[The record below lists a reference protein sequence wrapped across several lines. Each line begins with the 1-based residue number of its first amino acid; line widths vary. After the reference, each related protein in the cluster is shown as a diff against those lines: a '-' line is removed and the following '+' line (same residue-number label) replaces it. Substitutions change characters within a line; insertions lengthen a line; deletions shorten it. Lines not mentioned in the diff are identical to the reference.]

1 MKTLINQRTKKYFL
15 PFVILALALFLAGC
29 KTIPPVEDYSC
40 RTRFPILLVH
50 GLGIRDDFSIF
61 PSWADIPEILSRSG
75 AEVYTSGQNAF
86 DSIEKNARILKETI
100 IRIIE
105 TSGHEKVNI
114 ISHSKGGLE
123 ARFAVSVLGLSPY
136 VASVTT
142 LCTPHRG
149 AWLADEVLEKKGSR
163 EDFLYWIADVFA
175 FLLGDSS
182 PDSFSAT
189 MNLTRDYME
198 RFNNRVHDV
207 QGVYYQSYS
216 SSIGE
221 DYSMKILR
229 DLASEAREEV
239 GDNDGVV
246 SVESAA
252 WGVFCGVL
260 ENSSHLDMIGQT
272 SVTGNTSFNYQML
285 YMDLVQ
291 DLVQKGF

>member
-1 MKTLINQRTKKYFL
+1 
-15 PFVILALALFLAGC
+15 
-29 KTIPPVEDYSC
+29 
-40 RTRFPILLVH
+40 
-50 GLGIRDDFSIF
+50 
-61 PSWADIPEILSRSG
+61 
-75 AEVYTSGQNAF
+75 
-86 DSIEKNARILKETI
+86 
-100 IRIIE
+100 
-105 TSGHEKVNI
+105 
-114 ISHSKGGLE
+114 
-123 ARFAVSVLGLSPY
+123 
-136 VASVTT
+136 
-142 LCTPHRG
+142 
-149 AWLADEVLEKKGSR
+149 
-163 EDFLYWIADVFA
+163 
-175 FLLGDSS
+175 
-182 PDSFSAT
+182 